1 MKKKLAAG
9 LTASAIVGT
18 TLLVTPAE
26 AATIKVKSG
35 DSLWKLA
42 QTYNTSVAALT
53 SANHLSTT
61 VLSIGQT
68 LTIPGSKS
76 STSSS
81 TSSSTTKKSGSS
93 VYTVKSGDS
102 LWLIA
107 NEFKMTVQEL
117 KKLNGLSSDLIRAG
131 QKLKVSGTVSS
142 SSSTKSSSNKSSSSS
157 TKSSSN
163 KSSSS
168 SSKSSS
174 NKSSSSS
181 SSTGTYKVQLGDS
194 LWKIAN
200 KVNMSIA
207 ELKVLNNLKS
217 DTIYVNQVLK
227 TKSSGSDTSSKDN
240 SSKSNQTSATT
251 KYTVKSGDSLWKI
264 ANNYNLTV
272 QQIRNINNLKSD
284 VLYVGQVL
292 KLTGKASSG
301 SSSSSSSS
309 SNASSGTTTTYTVK
323 SGDSLWV
330 IAQKFNV
337 TAQRIR
343 EKNNLKTDVLQVGQ
357 KLVISGKASSSSSSG
372 SSNTTSSTS
381 AKINTMISAAKAQLG
396 VPYRWGGTTPS
407 GFDCSGFIYYVL
419 NKVTSVSR
427 LTAAG
432 YWNTMKSVSQ
442 PAVGDFVFFTTYKA
456 GPSHV
461 GIYLGNGEFI
471 NANDSGVVISNMNNS
486 YWKQRYL
493 GAKRYF

>member
-18 TLLVTPAE
+18 TLAVTPAE

-68 LTIPGSKS
+68 LTIPGSNS
-76 STSSS
+76 GTSS

-93 VYTVKSGDS
+93 VYTVKNGDS

-107 NEFKMTVQEL
+107 NEYKMTVQEL

-142 SSSTKSSSNKSSSSS
+142 SSSSS
-157 TKSSSN
+157 TKSNSN

-181 SSTGTYKVQLGDS
+181 SATGTYKVQLGDS

-227 TKSSGSDTSSKDN
+227 TKSSGSDTSSKDT
-240 SSKSNQTSATT
+240 SSKPNQNSATT

-272 QQIRNINNLKSD
+272 QQIRNVNNLKSD

-301 SSSSSSSS
+301 TSSSSSSS

-337 TAQRIR
+337 TAQQIR

-357 KLVISGKASSSSSSG
+357 KLVITGKASSSSSSSG
-372 SSNTTSSTS
+372 SSNTTISTS
-381 AKINTMISAAKAQLG
+381 AKINTMIAAAKEQIG

-432 YWNTMKSVSQ
+432 YWNTMKPVSQ

-461 GIYLGNGEFI
+461 GVYLGNGEFI

>member
-18 TLLVTPAE
+18 TLAVTPAE

-68 LTIPGSKS
+68 LTIPGSNS
-76 STSSS
+76 GTSS

-93 VYTVKSGDS
+93 VYTVKNGDS

-107 NEFKMTVQEL
+107 NEYKMTVQEL

-142 SSSTKSSSNKSSSSS
+142 SSSSS
-157 TKSSSN
+157 TKSNSN

-181 SSTGTYKVQLGDS
+181 SATGTYKVQLGDS

-227 TKSSGSDTSSKDN
+227 TKSSGSDTSSKDT
-240 SSKSNQTSATT
+240 SSKPNQNSATT

-272 QQIRNINNLKSD
+272 QQIRNVNNLKSD

-301 SSSSSSSS
+301 TSSSSSSS

-337 TAQRIR
+337 TAQQIR

-357 KLVISGKASSSSSSG
+357 KLVITGKAASSSSSSG
-372 SSNTTSSTS
+372 SSNTTISTS
-381 AKINTMISAAKAQLG
+381 AKINTMIAAAKEQIG

-432 YWNTMKSVSQ
+432 YWNTMKPVSQ

-461 GIYLGNGEFI
+461 GVYLGNGEFI

>member
-18 TLLVTPAE
+18 TLAVTPAE

-102 LWLIA
+102 LWLLA

-142 SSSTKSSSNKSSSSS
+142 SSS
-157 TKSSSN
+157 
-163 KSSSS
+163 
-168 SSKSSS
+168 SSKKSNS

-227 TKSSGSDTSSKDN
+227 TKSSGSDTSSKDT
-240 SSKSNQTSATT
+240 SSKSDQTSATT

-337 TAQRIR
+337 TAQQIR

-372 SSNTTSSTS
+372 SSNNTSSTS
-381 AKINTMISAAKAQLG
+381 AKINTMISPAKAQLG

-442 PAVGDFVFFTTYKA
+442 PAVGDFVFFTTYK
-456 GPSHV
+456 SH
-461 GIYLGNGEFI
+461 LPTSEFT
-471 NANDSGVVISNMNNS
+471 
-486 YWKQRYL
+486 
-493 GAKRYF
+493 

>member
-18 TLLVTPAE
+18 TLAVTPAE

-68 LTIPGSKS
+68 LTITGSKS

-131 QKLKVSGTVSS
+131 QKLKVSGTIS
-142 SSSTKSSSNKSSSSS
+142 
-157 TKSSSN
+157 
-163 KSSSS
+163 SSSS
-168 SSKSSS
+168 SSKKSNS

-227 TKSSGSDTSSKDN
+227 TKSSGSDTSSKDT
-240 SSKSNQTSATT
+240 SSKSDQTSATT

-264 ANNYNLTV
+264 ANNYNLSV

-337 TAQRIR
+337 TAQQIR

-396 VPYRWGGTTPS
+396 VIS
-407 GFDCSGFIYYVL
+407 
-419 NKVTSVSR
+419 
-427 LTAAG
+427 
-432 YWNTMKSVSQ
+432 
-442 PAVGDFVFFTTYKA
+442 
-456 GPSHV
+456 
-461 GIYLGNGEFI
+461 LGRH
-471 NANDSGVVISNMNNS
+471 DTVRV
-486 YWKQRYL
+486 
-493 GAKRYF
+493 

>member
-9 LTASAIVGT
+9 LTASAIVST
-18 TLLVTPAE
+18 TLAVTPAE

-42 QTYNTSVAALT
+42 QNYNTSVAAIT

-68 LTIPGSKS
+68 LTIPDSNSG
-76 STSSS
+76 TSS

-107 NEFKMTVQEL
+107 NEYKMTVQEL
-117 KKLNGLSSDLIRAG
+117 KKLNGLSSDMIRAG
-131 QKLKVSGTVSS
+131 QKLKVAGTVSS
-142 SSSTKSSSNKSSSSS
+142 SSSSSSS
-157 TKSSSN
+157 T
-163 KSSSS
+163 
-168 SSKSSS
+168 KSSS

-200 KVNMSIA
+200 KVNMSVA

-217 DTIYVNQVLK
+217 DTIYVNQLLK
-227 TKSSGSDTSSKDN
+227 TKSSGSNTSSKDTSSN
-240 SSKSNQTSATT
+240 SSQTSAT
-251 KYTVKSGDSLWKI
+251 KNYTVKSGDSLWKI

-272 QQIRNINNLKSD
+272 QQIRNSNNLKSD
-284 VLYVGQVL
+284 MLYVGQVL
-292 KLTGKASSG
+292 KLTGQASSG
-301 SSSSSSSS
+301 TSSSSSS
-309 SNASSGTTTTYTVK
+309 SNASSSTTTTYTVK

-337 TAQRIR
+337 TAQQIR

-357 KLVISGKASSSSSSG
+357 KLVITGKASSSSSSSSG
-372 SSNTTSSTS
+372 SSSTSSSTS
-381 AKINTMISAAKAQLG
+381 AKINTMIAAAKEQLG
-396 VPYRWGGTTPS
+396 VPYRWGGTTPA
-407 GFDCSGFIYYVL
+407 GFDCSGFIYYAL

-432 YWNTMKSVSQ
+432 YWNTMTSVSQ

-471 NANDSGVVISNMNNS
+471 NANDSGVVISSMNNS

>member
-18 TLLVTPAE
+18 TLAVTPAE

-131 QKLKVSGTVSS
+131 QKLKVSGTIS
-142 SSSTKSSSNKSSSSS
+142 
-157 TKSSSN
+157 
-163 KSSSS
+163 SSSS
-168 SSKSSS
+168 SSKKSNS

-227 TKSSGSDTSSKDN
+227 TKSSGSDTSSKDT
-240 SSKSNQTSATT
+240 SSKSDQTSATT

-337 TAQRIR
+337 TAQQIR

-372 SSNTTSSTS
+372 SSNNTSSTS

>member
-18 TLLVTPAE
+18 TLAVTPAE

-68 LTIPGSKS
+68 LTIPGSNS
-76 STSSS
+76 GTSS

-93 VYTVKSGDS
+93 VYTVKNGDS

-107 NEFKMTVQEL
+107 NEYKMTVQEL

-142 SSSTKSSSNKSSSSS
+142 SSSSS
-157 TKSSSN
+157 TKSNSN

-181 SSTGTYKVQLGDS
+181 SATGTYKVQLGDS

-227 TKSSGSDTSSKDN
+227 TKSSGSDTSSKDT
-240 SSKSNQTSATT
+240 SSKPNQNSATT

-272 QQIRNINNLKSD
+272 QQIRNVNNLKSD

-301 SSSSSSSS
+301 TSSSSSSS
-309 SNASSGTTTTYTVK
+309 SNTSSGTTTTYTVK

-337 TAQRIR
+337 TAQQIR

-357 KLVISGKASSSSSSG
+357 KLVITGKASSSSSSSG
-372 SSNTTSSTS
+372 SSNTTISTS
-381 AKINTMISAAKAQLG
+381 AKINTMIAAAKEQIG

-432 YWNTMKSVSQ
+432 YWNTMKPVSQ

-461 GIYLGNGEFI
+461 GVYLGNGEFI

>member
-9 LTASAIVGT
+9 LTASAIVST
-18 TLLVTPAE
+18 TLAVAPAE

-42 QTYNTSVAALT
+42 QNYNTSVAAIT

-68 LTIPGSKS
+68 LTIPGSNS
-76 STSSS
+76 STSS

-107 NEFKMTVQEL
+107 NEYKMTVQEL
-117 KKLNGLSSDLIRAG
+117 KKLNGLSSDMIRAG

-142 SSSTKSSSNKSSSSS
+142 SSSSS
-157 TKSSSN
+157 TSK
-163 KSSSS
+163 
-168 SSKSSS
+168 KSSS

-181 SSTGTYKVQLGDS
+181 SSTGTYKVKLGDS

-200 KVNMSIA
+200 KVNMSVA

-227 TKSSGSDTSSKDN
+227 TKSSGSNTSSKDT
-240 SSKSNQTSATT
+240 SSNSNQTSATT

-272 QQIRNINNLKSD
+272 QQIRNSNNLKSD

-309 SNASSGTTTTYTVK
+309 SSNASSGMTTTTYTVK

-337 TAQRIR
+337 TAQQIR

-357 KLVISGKASSSSSSG
+357 KLVITGKASSSSSASSG
-372 SSNTTSSTS
+372 SSSTTSSSS
-381 AKINTMISAAKAQLG
+381 AKINTMIAAAKEQLG
-396 VPYRWGGTTPS
+396 VPYRWGGTTPA
-407 GFDCSGFIYYVL
+407 GFDCSGFIYYAL

-471 NANDSGVVISNMNNS
+471 NANDSGVVISSMNNS

>member
-1 MKKKLAAG
+1 
-9 LTASAIVGT
+9 
-18 TLLVTPAE
+18 
-26 AATIKVKSG
+26 
-35 DSLWKLA
+35 
-42 QTYNTSVAALT
+42 
-53 SANHLSTT
+53 
-61 VLSIGQT
+61 
-68 LTIPGSKS
+68 
-76 STSSS
+76 
-81 TSSSTTKKSGSS
+81 
-93 VYTVKSGDS
+93 
-102 LWLIA
+102 
-107 NEFKMTVQEL
+107 
-117 KKLNGLSSDLIRAG
+117 
-131 QKLKVSGTVSS
+131 
-142 SSSTKSSSNKSSSSS
+142 
-157 TKSSSN
+157 
-163 KSSSS
+163 
-168 SSKSSS
+168 
-174 NKSSSSS
+174 
-181 SSTGTYKVQLGDS
+181 
-194 LWKIAN
+194 
-200 KVNMSIA
+200 MSIA

-227 TKSSGSDTSSKDN
+227 TKSNGSDTSSKDT

-330 IAQKFNV
+330 IAQKFKV
-337 TAQRIR
+337 TAQQIR

-372 SSNTTSSTS
+372 SSNNTSSTS

-442 PAVGDFVFFTTYKA
+442 PAVGDFVFFSTYKA

>member
-9 LTASAIVGT
+9 LTASAIVST
-18 TLLVTPAE
+18 TLAVTPAE

-42 QTYNTSVAALT
+42 QNYNTSVAAIT

-68 LTIPGSKS
+68 LTIPGSNS
-76 STSSS
+76 GTSS

-107 NEFKMTVQEL
+107 NEYKMTVQEL
-117 KKLNGLSSDLIRAG
+117 KKLNGLSSDMIRAG
-131 QKLKVSGTVSS
+131 QKLKVAGTVSS
-142 SSSTKSSSNKSSSSS
+142 STSSSSS
-157 TKSSSN
+157 T
-163 KSSSS
+163 
-168 SSKSSS
+168 KSSS

-227 TKSSGSDTSSKDN
+227 TKSSGSNTSSKDTSSN
-240 SSKSNQTSATT
+240 SSHTSATKT
-251 KYTVKSGDSLWKI
+251 YTVKSGDSLWKI

-272 QQIRNINNLKSD
+272 QQIRNSNNLKSD
-284 VLYVGQVL
+284 MLYVGQVL

-301 SSSSSSSS
+301 TSSSSSSSS
-309 SNASSGTTTTYTVK
+309 SNASSSTTTTYTVK

-337 TAQRIR
+337 TAQQIR
-343 EKNNLKTDVLQVGQ
+343 EKNNLKTDVLQIGQ
-357 KLVISGKASSSSSSG
+357 KLVISGKTSTSSSSSSG
-372 SSNTTSSTS
+372 SSSNTSSTS
-381 AKINTMISAAKAQLG
+381 AKINTMIAAAKEQLG
-396 VPYRWGGTTPS
+396 VPYRWGGTTPA
-407 GFDCSGFIYYVL
+407 GFDCSGFIYYAL

-432 YWNTMKSVSQ
+432 YWNTMKPVSQ

-471 NANDSGVVISNMNNS
+471 NANDSGVVISSMNNS

>member
-18 TLLVTPAE
+18 TLAVTPAE

-68 LTIPGSKS
+68 LTIPGSNS

-107 NEFKMTVQEL
+107 NEYKMTVQEL

-142 SSSTKSSSNKSSSSS
+142 
-157 TKSSSN
+157 
-163 KSSSS
+163 SSSS

-227 TKSSGSDTSSKDN
+227 TKSSGSDTSSKDT

-272 QQIRNINNLKSD
+272 QQIRNVNNLKSD

-309 SNASSGTTTTYTVK
+309 NASSGATTTYTVK

-337 TAQRIR
+337 TAQQIR

-357 KLVISGKASSSSSSG
+357 KLVITGKASSSSSSSG

-381 AKINTMISAAKAQLG
+381 AKINTMIAAAKEQLG

-432 YWNTMKSVSQ
+432 YWNTMKPVSQ

>member
-18 TLLVTPAE
+18 TLAVTPAE

-68 LTIPGSKS
+68 LTIPGSNS
-76 STSSS
+76 GTSS

-107 NEFKMTVQEL
+107 NEYKMTVQEL

-142 SSSTKSSSNKSSSSS
+142 SSSSS
-157 TKSSSN
+157 TKSNSN

-181 SSTGTYKVQLGDS
+181 SATGTYKVQLGDS

-227 TKSSGSDTSSKDN
+227 TKSSGSDTSSKDT
-240 SSKSNQTSATT
+240 SSKPNQNSATT

-272 QQIRNINNLKSD
+272 QQIRNVNNLKSD
-284 VLYVGQVL
+284 VLYGGQVL

-301 SSSSSSSS
+301 TSSSSSSS
-309 SNASSGTTTTYTVK
+309 SNASSDTTTTYTVK

-337 TAQRIR
+337 TAQQIR

-357 KLVISGKASSSSSSG
+357 KLVITGKASSSSSSSG
-372 SSNTTSSTS
+372 SSNTTISTS
-381 AKINTMISAAKAQLG
+381 AKINTMIAAAKEQIG

-432 YWNTMKSVSQ
+432 YWNTMKPVSQ

-461 GIYLGNGEFI
+461 GVYLGNGEFI

>member
-18 TLLVTPAE
+18 TLAVTPAE

-102 LWLIA
+102 LWLLA

-142 SSSTKSSSNKSSSSS
+142 SSS
-157 TKSSSN
+157 
-163 KSSSS
+163 
-168 SSKSSS
+168 SSKKSNS

-227 TKSSGSDTSSKDN
+227 TKSSGSDTSSKDT
-240 SSKSNQTSATT
+240 SSKSDQTSATT

-264 ANNYNLTV
+264 ANNYNLSV

-337 TAQRIR
+337 TAQQIR

>member
-9 LTASAIVGT
+9 LTASAIVST
-18 TLLVTPAE
+18 TLAVTPAE

-42 QTYNTSVAALT
+42 QNYNTSVAAIT

-68 LTIPGSKS
+68 LTIPGSNS
-76 STSSS
+76 GTSS

-117 KKLNGLSSDLIRAG
+117 KKLNGLSSDMIRAG

-142 SSSTKSSSNKSSSSS
+142 SPSPSSS

-168 SSKSSS
+168 SSSSS
-174 NKSSSSS
+174 
-181 SSTGTYKVQLGDS
+181 GTYKVKLGDS
-194 LWKIAN
+194 LWKVAN
-200 KVNMSIA
+200 KVSMSVA

-227 TKSSGSDTSSKDN
+227 TKSSGSDTSSKDT
-240 SSKSNQTSATT
+240 SSQSNKTAATT

-272 QQIRNINNLKSD
+272 QQIRNSNNLKSD
-284 VLYVGQVL
+284 MLYVGQVL

-301 SSSSSSSS
+301 TSSSPSSS
-309 SNASSGTTTTYTVK
+309 SNAGSSTTTTYTVK

-337 TAQRIR
+337 TAQQIR

-357 KLVISGKASSSSSSG
+357 KLAITGKASSSGSSSSG
-372 SSNTTSSTS
+372 SSSTSSSTS
-381 AKINTMISAAKAQLG
+381 AKINTMIAAAKAQLG
-396 VPYRWGGTTPS
+396 VPYRWGGTTPN
-407 GFDCSGFIYYVL
+407 GFDCSGFMYYAL

-493 GAKRYF
+493 GAKRFF

>member
-18 TLLVTPAE
+18 TLAVTPAE

-68 LTIPGSKS
+68 LTIPGSNS
-76 STSSS
+76 GTSS

-107 NEFKMTVQEL
+107 NEYKMTVQEL

-142 SSSTKSSSNKSSSSS
+142 SSSSS
-157 TKSSSN
+157 TKSNSN

-227 TKSSGSDTSSKDN
+227 TKSSGSDTSSKDT
-240 SSKSNQTSATT
+240 SSKPNQNSATT

-272 QQIRNINNLKSD
+272 QQIRNVNNLKSD

-301 SSSSSSSS
+301 TSSSSSSS

-337 TAQRIR
+337 TAQQIR

-357 KLVISGKASSSSSSG
+357 KLVITGKASSSSSSSG
-372 SSNTTSSTS
+372 SSNTTISTS
-381 AKINTMISAAKAQLG
+381 AKINTMIAAAKEQIG

-432 YWNTMKSVSQ
+432 YWNTMKPVSQ

-461 GIYLGNGEFI
+461 GVYLGNGEFI

>member
-18 TLLVTPAE
+18 TLAVAPAE

-68 LTIPGSKS
+68 LTIPGSNS
-76 STSSS
+76 GTSS

-107 NEFKMTVQEL
+107 NEYKMTVQEL
-117 KKLNGLSSDLIRAG
+117 KKLNGLSSDMIRAG

-142 SSSTKSSSNKSSSSS
+142 SSNSSSGSS

-168 SSKSSS
+168 SSSA
-174 NKSSSSS
+174 
-181 SSTGTYKVQLGDS
+181 GTYKVQLGDS

-200 KVNMSIA
+200 KVNMSVA

-227 TKSSGSDTSSKDN
+227 TKSTGSDTSSKDSSSN
-240 SSKSNQTSATT
+240 SNKTSATT

-264 ANNYNLTV
+264 ANKYNLTV
-272 QQIRNINNLKSD
+272 QQIRNSNNLKSD

-292 KLTGKASSG
+292 KLTGKAPSG
-301 SSSSSSSS
+301 TSSSSSSSS
-309 SNASSGTTTTYTVK
+309 SNTSSGTTTTYTVK

-337 TAQRIR
+337 TAHQIR
-343 EKNNLKTDVLQVGQ
+343 EKNNLKTDVLQIGQ
-357 KLVISGKASSSSSSG
+357 KLVITGKASSSSSSSSG
-372 SSNTTSSTS
+372 SSSTSSSTS
-381 AKINTMISAAKAQLG
+381 AKINTMIAAAKAQLG
-396 VPYRWGGTTPS
+396 VPYRWGGTTPA
-407 GFDCSGFIYYVL
+407 GFDCSGFIYYAL

-471 NANDSGVVISNMNNS
+471 NANDSGVVISSMNNS

>member
-1 MKKKLAAG
+1 M
-9 LTASAIVGT
+9 
-18 TLLVTPAE
+18 
-26 AATIKVKSG
+26 
-35 DSLWKLA
+35 
-42 QTYNTSVAALT
+42 
-53 SANHLSTT
+53 
-61 VLSIGQT
+61 
-68 LTIPGSKS
+68 
-76 STSSS
+76 
-81 TSSSTTKKSGSS
+81 
-93 VYTVKSGDS
+93 
-102 LWLIA
+102 
-107 NEFKMTVQEL
+107 
-117 KKLNGLSSDLIRAG
+117 R
-131 QKLKVSGTVSS
+131 
-142 SSSTKSSSNKSSSSS
+142 
-157 TKSSSN
+157 
-163 KSSSS
+163 
-168 SSKSSS
+168 
-174 NKSSSSS
+174 
-181 SSTGTYKVQLGDS
+181 LGDS

-227 TKSSGSDTSSKDN
+227 TKSSGSDTSSKDT

-337 TAQRIR
+337 TAQQIR

-381 AKINTMISAAKAQLG
+381 AKINTMISAAKARLG

-407 GFDCSGFIYYVL
+407 GFDCGGFIYYVL

-427 LTAAG
+427 LTALG

-461 GIYLGNGEFI
+461 GIYLGNG
-471 NANDSGVVISNMNNS
+471 NS
-486 YWKQRYL
+486 
-493 GAKRYF
+493 

>member
-9 LTASAIVGT
+9 LTASAIVST
-18 TLLVTPAE
+18 TLAVTPAE

-42 QTYNTSVAALT
+42 QNYNTSVAAIT

-76 STSSS
+76 GTSS

-107 NEFKMTVQEL
+107 TEYKMTVQEL
-117 KKLNGLSSDLIRAG
+117 KKLNGLSSDMIRAG
-131 QKLKVSGTVSS
+131 QKLKVSGTV
-142 SSSTKSSSNKSSSSS
+142 T
-157 TKSSSN
+157 
-163 KSSSS
+163 SSSS
-168 SSKSSS
+168 SSSSSNTKSSS
-174 NKSSSSS
+174 KKSSSSS
-181 SSTGTYKVQLGDS
+181 SSAGTYKVQLGDS

-200 KVNMSIA
+200 KVNMSVA
-207 ELKVLNNLKS
+207 ELKVLNSLKS

-227 TKSSGSDTSSKDN
+227 TKSSGSDTSSKDT
-240 SSKSNQTSATT
+240 SSHSNQTSATS

-264 ANNYNLTV
+264 ANSYNVTV
-272 QQIRNINNLKSD
+272 QQIRNSNSLKSD
-284 VLYVGQVL
+284 VIYVGQVL

-301 SSSSSSSS
+301 TSSPSSSSK
-309 SNASSGTTTTYTVK
+309 SNASSGTSTTTYTVK

-337 TAQRIR
+337 TAQQIR
-343 EKNNLKTDVLQVGQ
+343 EKNNLRTDVLQVGQ
-357 KLVISGKASSSSSSG
+357 KLVITGKASSSSSSG
-372 SSNTTSSTS
+372 TSSTSSSSS
-381 AKINTMISAAKAQLG
+381 AKINTMIAAAKEHLG
-396 VPYRWGGTTPS
+396 VPYRWGGTTPA
-407 GFDCSGFIYYVL
+407 GFDCSGFIYYAL

-442 PAVGDFVFFTTYKA
+442 PAVGDFVFFSTYKA
-456 GPSHV
+456 GPSHI

-471 NANDSGVVISNMNNS
+471 NANDSGVVISSMNNS

>member
-18 TLLVTPAE
+18 TLVVTPAE

-157 TKSSSN
+157 
-163 KSSSS
+163 
-168 SSKSSS
+168 
-174 NKSSSSS
+174 

-217 DTIYVNQVLK
+217 DIIYVNQVLK

-309 SNASSGTTTTYTVK
+309 SNASTGTTTTYTVK

-337 TAQRIR
+337 TAQQIR

>member
-18 TLLVTPAE
+18 TLAVTPAE

-35 DSLWKLA
+35 DTLWRLA
-42 QTYNTSVAALT
+42 QNYNTSVSALT

-61 VLSIGQT
+61 VLSVGQT
-68 LTIPGSKS
+68 LTIPGSNS
-76 STSSS
+76 GTSSAS
-81 TSSSTTKKSGSS
+81 NSASKKSGSS

-107 NEFKMTVQEL
+107 TEFKMTVQEL
-117 KKLNGLSSDLIRAG
+117 KKLNGLSGDMIRAG

-142 SSSTKSSSNKSSSSS
+142 KTSSSPSSSK
-157 TKSSSN
+157 
-163 KSSSS
+163 
-168 SSKSSS
+168 KSSS

-181 SSTGTYKVQLGDS
+181 SSAGTYKVQLGDS

-200 KVNMSIA
+200 KVSMSVA

-227 TKSSGSDTSSKDN
+227 TKSSGSNTSSKDT
-240 SSKSNQTSATT
+240 SSHSDKPSATT
-251 KYTVKSGDSLWKI
+251 TYKVKSGDSLWKI

-272 QQIRNINNLKSD
+272 QQIRNSNNLKSD
-284 VLYVGQVL
+284 MLYVGQVL
-292 KLTGKASSG
+292 KLTGKAASG
-301 SSSSSSSS
+301 ISPTPTSSS
-309 SNASSGTTTTYTVK
+309 SNAGSNTATTTYTVK

-330 IAQKFNV
+330 IAQKYNM
-337 TAQRIR
+337 TAQQIR
-343 EKNNLKTDVLQVGQ
+343 EKNQLKTDVLQIGQ
-357 KLVISGKASSSSSSG
+357 KLTITGKASSGSTSSNSSS
-372 SSNTTSSTS
+372 TSSSVS
-381 AKINTMISAAKAQLG
+381 AKINLMIAAAKEQLG
-396 VPYRWGGTTPS
+396 VPYRWGGTTPN
-407 GFDCSGFIYYVL
+407 GFDCSGFMYYAL

-432 YWNTMKSVSQ
+432 YWNTMKPVSQ
-442 PAVGDFVFFTTYKA
+442 PAVGDFVFFTTYKD

-493 GAKRYF
+493 GAKRFF

>member
-9 LTASAIVGT
+9 LTATAIVSS
-18 TLLVTPAE
+18 TLAITPAE

-42 QTYNTSVAALT
+42 QTYNTSVAAIS

-76 STSSS
+76 DTSSS
-81 TSSSTTKKSGSS
+81 SSGSKKKSGNA
-93 VYTVKSGDS
+93 VYTVKNGDS

-107 NEFKMTVQEL
+107 NEYKMSVQEL
-117 KKLNGLSSDLIRAG
+117 KKLNGLNSDMIRAG
-131 QKLKVSGTVSS
+131 QKLKVSGKVSS
-142 SSSTKSSSNKSSSSS
+142 HTSSGT
-157 TKSSSN
+157 
-163 KSSSS
+163 SS

-174 NKSSSSS
+174 SSSAK
-181 SSTGTYKVQLGDS
+181 TGTYKVQLGDS

-227 TKSSGSDTSSKDN
+227 TKSAGSHSSSKDN
-240 SSKSNQTSATT
+240 SSKSNQSASATT

-264 ANNYNLTV
+264 ANKYNLTV
-272 QQIRNINNLKSD
+272 QQIRNSNNLKSD

-292 KLTGKASSG
+292 KLTGKSSSG
-301 SSSSSSSS
+301 TSTSPSS
-309 SNASSGTTTTYTVK
+309 SNSSSGTTTTTYTVK

-337 TAQRIR
+337 TAQQIR
-343 EKNNLKTDVLQVGQ
+343 EKNNLKTDVLQIGQ
-357 KLVISGKASSSSSSG
+357 KLTITGKASSPSSSSG
-372 SSNTTSSTS
+372 SSGSTISTS
-381 AKINTMISAAKAQLG
+381 AKINKMIAAAKEQLG
-396 VPYRWGGTTPS
+396 VPYRWGGTTPA
-407 GFDCSGFIYYVL
+407 GFDCSGFIYYAL

-442 PAVGDFVFFTTYKA
+442 PAVGDFVFFSTYKA

>member
-18 TLLVTPAE
+18 TLAVTPAE

-68 LTIPGSKS
+68 LTIPGSNS
-76 STSSS
+76 GTSS

-107 NEFKMTVQEL
+107 NEYKMTVQEL

-142 SSSTKSSSNKSSSSS
+142 SSSSS
-157 TKSSSN
+157 TKSNSN

-181 SSTGTYKVQLGDS
+181 SATGTYKVQLGDS

-227 TKSSGSDTSSKDN
+227 TKSSGSDTSSKDT
-240 SSKSNQTSATT
+240 SSKPNQNSATT

-272 QQIRNINNLKSD
+272 QQIRNVNNLKSD

-301 SSSSSSSS
+301 TSSSSSSS
-309 SNASSGTTTTYTVK
+309 SNASSGTTTTYTVI

-337 TAQRIR
+337 TAQQIR

-357 KLVISGKASSSSSSG
+357 KLVITGKASSSSSSSG
-372 SSNTTSSTS
+372 SSNTTISTS
-381 AKINTMISAAKAQLG
+381 AKINTMIAAAKEQIG

-432 YWNTMKSVSQ
+432 YWNTMKPVSQ

-461 GIYLGNGEFI
+461 GVYLGNGEFI

>member
-9 LTASAIVGT
+9 LTASAIVST
-18 TLLVTPAE
+18 TLAVTPAE

-42 QTYNTSVAALT
+42 QNYNTSVAAIT

-68 LTIPGSKS
+68 LTIPGSNS
-76 STSSS
+76 GTSS

-117 KKLNGLSSDLIRAG
+117 KKLNGLSSDMIRAG

-142 SSSTKSSSNKSSSSS
+142 STSSSSS

-168 SSKSSS
+168 SSSPS
-174 NKSSSSS
+174 
-181 SSTGTYKVQLGDS
+181 GTYKVKLGDS
-194 LWKIAN
+194 LWKVAN
-200 KVNMSIA
+200 KVSMSVA

-227 TKSSGSDTSSKDN
+227 TKSSGSDTSSKDT
-240 SSKSNQTSATT
+240 SSQSNKTAATT

-272 QQIRNINNLKSD
+272 QQIRNSNNLKSD
-284 VLYVGQVL
+284 MLYVGQVL
-292 KLTGKASSG
+292 KLTDKASSG
-301 SSSSSSSS
+301 TSSSPSSS
-309 SNASSGTTTTYTVK
+309 SNAGSSTTTTYTVK

-337 TAQRIR
+337 TAQQIR

-357 KLVISGKASSSSSSG
+357 KLAITGKASSSGSSST
-372 SSNTTSSTS
+372 SSSTS
-381 AKINTMISAAKAQLG
+381 AKINTMIAAAKAQLG
-396 VPYRWGGTTPS
+396 VPYRWGGTTPN
-407 GFDCSGFIYYVL
+407 GFDCSGFMYYAL

-493 GAKRYF
+493 GAKRFF

>member
-9 LTASAIVGT
+9 LTASAIVST
-18 TLLVTPAE
+18 TLAVTPAE

-42 QTYNTSVAALT
+42 QNYNTSVAAIT

-68 LTIPGSKS
+68 LTIPDSNSG
-76 STSSS
+76 TSS

-107 NEFKMTVQEL
+107 NEYKMTVQEL
-117 KKLNGLSSDLIRAG
+117 KKLNGLSSDMIRAG
-131 QKLKVSGTVSS
+131 QKLKVAGTVSS
-142 SSSTKSSSNKSSSSS
+142 SSSSSSS
-157 TKSSSN
+157 T
-163 KSSSS
+163 
-168 SSKSSS
+168 KSSS

-200 KVNMSIA
+200 KVNMSVA

-227 TKSSGSDTSSKDN
+227 TKSSGPNTSSKDTSSN
-240 SSKSNQTSATT
+240 SSQTSATKT
-251 KYTVKSGDSLWKI
+251 YTVKSGDSLWKI

-272 QQIRNINNLKSD
+272 QQIRNSNNLKTD
-284 VLYVGQVL
+284 MLYVGQVL

-301 SSSSSSSS
+301 TSSSSSSSS
-309 SNASSGTTTTYTVK
+309 SNASSSTTTTYTVK

-337 TAQRIR
+337 TAQQIR
-343 EKNNLKTDVLQVGQ
+343 EKNNLKTDVLQIGQ
-357 KLVISGKASSSSSSG
+357 KLVISGKTSSSSSSSSG
-372 SSNTTSSTS
+372 SSSNTSSTS
-381 AKINTMISAAKAQLG
+381 AKINTMIAAAKEQLG
-396 VPYRWGGTTPS
+396 VPYRWGGTTPA
-407 GFDCSGFIYYVL
+407 GFDCSGFIYYAL

-432 YWNTMKSVSQ
+432 YWNTMKPVSQ

-471 NANDSGVVISNMNNS
+471 NANDSGVVISSMNNS

>member
-9 LTASAIVGT
+9 LTASAIVST
-18 TLLVTPAE
+18 TLAVTPAE

-42 QTYNTSVAALT
+42 QNYNTSVAAIT

-68 LTIPGSKS
+68 LTIPGSNS
-76 STSSS
+76 GTSS

-107 NEFKMTVQEL
+107 NEFKMTVQQL
-117 KKLNGLSSDLIRAG
+117 KKLNGLSSDMIRAG
-131 QKLKVSGTVSS
+131 QKLKVSGTVSSSPSS

-157 TKSSSN
+157 ASS
-163 KSSSS
+163 
-168 SSKSSS
+168 
-174 NKSSSSS
+174 
-181 SSTGTYKVQLGDS
+181 GTYKVKLGDS
-194 LWKIAN
+194 LWKVAN
-200 KVNMSIA
+200 KVSMSVA

-227 TKSSGSDTSSKDN
+227 TKSSGSDTSSKDT
-240 SSKSNQTSATT
+240 SSHSNKTAATT

-272 QQIRNINNLKSD
+272 QQIRNSNNLKSD

-309 SNASSGTTTTYTVK
+309 SNAGSGTTTSTYTVK

-337 TAQRIR
+337 TAQQIR

-357 KLVISGKASSSSSSG
+357 KLVITGKASSSGSSSSG
-372 SSNTTSSTS
+372 SSSTSSSTS
-381 AKINTMISAAKAQLG
+381 AKINTMIAAAKAQLG
-396 VPYRWGGTTPS
+396 VPYRWGGTTPN
-407 GFDCSGFIYYVL
+407 GFDCSGFMYYAL

>member
-9 LTASAIVGT
+9 LTASAIVST
-18 TLLVTPAE
+18 TLAVTPAE

-42 QTYNTSVAALT
+42 QNYNSSVAAIT

-68 LTIPGSKS
+68 LTIPGSNS
-76 STSSS
+76 GTSS

-107 NEFKMTVQEL
+107 NEYKMTVQEL
-117 KKLNGLSSDLIRAG
+117 KKLNGLSSDMIRAG
-131 QKLKVSGTVSS
+131 QKLKVAGTVSSNSSS
-142 SSSTKSSSNKSSSSS
+142 SSST
-157 TKSSSN
+157 
-163 KSSSS
+163 
-168 SSKSSS
+168 KSSS

-200 KVNMSIA
+200 KVNMSVA

-227 TKSSGSDTSSKDN
+227 TKSSGSKTSSKDTSSNSN
-240 SSKSNQTSATT
+240 SSQTSGT
-251 KYTVKSGDSLWKI
+251 KNYTVKSGDSLWKI

-272 QQIRNINNLKSD
+272 QQIRNSNNLKSD

-292 KLTGKASSG
+292 KLTGQASSG
-301 SSSSSSSS
+301 TSSPSSSS
-309 SNASSGTTTTYTVK
+309 SNASSSTTTTYTVK

-337 TAQRIR
+337 TAQQIR
-343 EKNNLKTDVLQVGQ
+343 EKNNLKTDVLQIGQ
-357 KLVISGKASSSSSSG
+357 KLVITGKASSSSSSSSG

-381 AKINTMISAAKAQLG
+381 AKINTMIAAAKEQLG
-396 VPYRWGGTTPS
+396 VPYRWGGTTPA
-407 GFDCSGFIYYVL
+407 GFDCSGFIYYAL

-432 YWNTMKSVSQ
+432 YWNTMKTVSQ

-471 NANDSGVVISNMNNS
+471 NANDSGVVISSMNNS